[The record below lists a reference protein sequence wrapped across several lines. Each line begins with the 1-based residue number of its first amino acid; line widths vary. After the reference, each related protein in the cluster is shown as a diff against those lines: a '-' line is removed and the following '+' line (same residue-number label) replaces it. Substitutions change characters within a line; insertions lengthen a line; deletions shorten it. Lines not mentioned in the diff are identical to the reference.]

1 MTISDLAKE
10 LGVSRGT
17 IYNAIVKAG
26 LDIDS
31 LTEKKQGNK
40 RILRADC
47 QETVRSIVK
56 EASKIDTVNDSLT
69 VSKETVNADSAL
81 TVELTEKLNT
91 YKAANEKL
99 TEELEKAREDLAR
112 ATAQHEKELQA
123 ASDQHAQD
131 QATID
136 HLRGTVEAQT
146 ATIQAQA
153 MTAAAQTATIQ
164 AMQQRLPAAPQTL
177 RQAIAGW
184 ITSKTRGK

>member
-112 ATAQHEKELQA
+112 ATAQH
-123 ASDQHAQD
+123 AQD

-136 HLRGTVEAQT
+136 HLRHSVEELTETVKGMT
-146 ATIQAQA
+146 L
-153 MTAAAQTATIQ
+153 TAATQAASIQ
-164 AMQQRLPAAPQTL
+164 AMQQNMQRLPAAPQTL

-184 ITSKTRGK
+184 ISSKRKGS

>member
-17 IYNAIVKAG
+17 VYNVLDKAG
-26 LDIDS
+26 IS
-31 LTEKKQGNK
+31 VNNLTEKKQGNK
-40 RILRADC
+40 RILTEHGQRTVKNLLLNVNSADNFIRLNNEL
-47 QETVRSIVK
+47 ETAKNTVK
-56 EASKIDTVNDSLT
+56 K
-69 VSKETVNADSAL
+69 L
-81 TVELTEKLNT
+81 TVELETARGELASEMEKH
-91 YKAANEKL
+91 
-99 TEELEKAREDLAR
+99 
-112 ATAQHEKELQA
+112 AQELQA
-123 ASDQHAQD
+123 ASDWHAQD

-136 HLRGTVEAQT
+136 RLMGTIEAQN

-184 ITSKTRGK
+184 ISSKRKGS